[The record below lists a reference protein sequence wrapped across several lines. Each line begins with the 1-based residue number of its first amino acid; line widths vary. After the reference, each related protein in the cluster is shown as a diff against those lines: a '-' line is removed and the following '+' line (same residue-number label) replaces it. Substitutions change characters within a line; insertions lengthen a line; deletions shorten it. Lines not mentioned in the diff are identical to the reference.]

1 MVKNFFKNGIKIFSV
16 RQTNILTAATVI
28 MFLSLASRL
37 LGLLRDRL
45 LAHYFTS
52 DLVGIYFAAFRIP
65 DLLFQILVF
74 GALSVAFIPV
84 FTEYLKK
91 DRESAWDLASSLL
104 NLTFLIF
111 LVLLVLLFIFAEP
124 LSLLLVPGLPKENP
138 AHLALL
144 VNLTRIILL
153 AQIFFVVSAFLT
165 GILHSFQRF
174 LVPAAAAFF
183 YNLGIILGIYF
194 GQAWFGIYGAAL
206 GAVLGA
212 FLHFL
217 IQLPL
222 TRSLGFHWRFDFHFS
237 HPGVREIG
245 KLTLPRSIALAA
257 DQINLA
263 VDTILASLIS
273 LSSITFLTFAQHLAL
288 VPVGLFGATIA
299 QAALPILSH
308 LSSEEGLDHFR
319 QTLISC
325 FRQIAFLVIPL
336 SVAMII
342 LHTPIIR
349 LVFGAKLFTWDATVL
364 TARTLA
370 FLAVGVCAQSS
381 TLLLN
386 RAFYALRDTMTPLK
400 IGLVSIVLNILASV
414 TFINFF
420 HFPVWGLGLSASIA
434 ASTNLILLLFFL
446 RKKIGGFTGQEFIMP
461 LSKMFFA
468 AFAMAG
474 VLYLPVRLL
483 DRVVLDTTRTI
494 NLIFLIAISGT
505 FGFLIY
511 LALAQVLH
519 LEEVKTFWS
528 LFKRLGNWRQ
538 VLSQSQ
544 EVLEEAKVS

>member
-1 MVKNFFKNGIKIFSV
+1 MVKNFFKNGISILSV
-16 RQTNILTAATVI
+16 RQTNILSAATVI

-37 LGLLRDRL
+37 LGLVRDRL

-84 FTEYLKK
+84 FTEYFKK
-91 DRESAWDLASSLL
+91 DKESAWDLASSLL

-111 LVLLVLLFIFAEP
+111 LVLLILLFIFAEP
-124 LSLLLVPGLPKENP
+124 LSLLLVPGLPRENP
-138 AHLALL
+138 AHLVLL

-165 GILHSFQRF
+165 GILQSFQRF

-194 GQAWFGIYGAAL
+194 GGVRFGIYGAAL
-206 GAVLGA
+206 GAVFGA
-212 FLHFL
+212 LLHFL

-222 TRSLGFHWRFDFHFS
+222 TRSLGFHWRFNFNFS
-237 HPGVREIG
+237 HPGVREIWR
-245 KLTLPRSIALAA
+245 LMLPRSIALAA

-308 LSSEEGLDHFR
+308 LGSEENLDHFR

-336 SVAMII
+336 SAAMII
-342 LHTPIIR
+342 LHTPLIR

-370 FLAVGVCAQSS
+370 FLSVGLMAQSAS
-381 TLLLN
+381 LLLN

-400 IGLVSIVLNILASV
+400 IGLASIILNILASV

-434 ASTNLILLLFFL
+434 ALTNLIFLLFFL
-446 RKKIGGFTGQEFIMP
+446 RKKVGGFDGQEFITP
-461 LSKMFFA
+461 LLKMVFA
-468 AFAMAG
+468 TFIMAA
-474 VLYLPVRLL
+474 VLYLPVRFL

-494 NLIFLIAISGT
+494 NLIFLVAISGT

-519 LEEVKTFWS
+519 IEEVKTFWS